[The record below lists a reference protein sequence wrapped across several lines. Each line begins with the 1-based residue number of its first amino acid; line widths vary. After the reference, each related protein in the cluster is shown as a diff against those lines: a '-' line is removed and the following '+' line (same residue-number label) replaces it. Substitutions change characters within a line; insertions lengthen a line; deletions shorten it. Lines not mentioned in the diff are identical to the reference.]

1 MKTYR
6 GECNR
11 AAGQLIDKPD
21 ESGRWPTHADTVPR
35 GNRREPVM
43 KKYAIC
49 AALATKLNKSSAGN
63 IIKYLK
69 RIPQQ
74 EFSVFVIKDALNRN
88 KDLKQV
94 PAVREWIMS
103 SAKQLML

>member
-1 MKTYR
+1 VPDID
-6 GECNR
+6 
-11 AAGQLIDKPD
+11 ALI
-21 ESGRWPTHADTVPR
+21 ADPM
-35 GNRREPVM
+35 GASLSDDPAVM
-43 KKYAIC
+43 YAIC
-49 AALATKLNKSSAGN
+49 AALATRLNKSSAGS

-103 SAKQLML
+103 SAKQLLL